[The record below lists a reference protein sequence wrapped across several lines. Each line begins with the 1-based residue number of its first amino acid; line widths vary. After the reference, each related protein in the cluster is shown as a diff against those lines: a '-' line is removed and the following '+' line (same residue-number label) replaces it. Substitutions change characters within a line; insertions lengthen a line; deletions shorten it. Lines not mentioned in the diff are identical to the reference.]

1 MNKKIM
7 ISLVVITGLFFAGC
21 SKEQKN
27 KDTKKDK
34 YFKPIE
40 INTSDDKPLEFPF

>member
-1 MNKKIM
+1 M
-7 ISLVVITGLFFAGC
+7 ISLVVITGLFFDGC

-34 YFKPIE
+34 NSMQIE
-40 INTSDDKPLEFPF
+40 INTSDDKPLKLPF